1 MPRRTHFPD
10 YWETEMTVTAQ
21 MVKELRDSTGAGMMD
36 AKKALVETD
45 GDMEAAVDWLRT
57 KGLAKAAK
65 KADRV
70 AAEGLVGVAVTG
82 NRGVAIEV
90 NSETDFVGRN
100 ADFQRLVRDVTRV
113 ALREPDVEALKAAD
127 LAGQPVQTVIQEAVA
142 TIGENLT
149 LRRMASVEGQHVA
162 MYVHN
167 AAADG
172 MGRIGVLVAV
182 NGPDAAF
189 AKQVA
194 MHVAATNPLALSEAD
209 LDPAV
214 VERERAVQ
222 TQKAREENAASAK
235 PKPDAVIENNI
246 IPGRMK
252 KFLSENTLLGQMF
265 VLNPDVTV
273 AQAAKDAGV
282 EITAFVRMGVGEG
295 IEKPPEDFAAEVAK
309 MVQG

>member
-1 MPRRTHFPD
+1 
-10 YWETEMTVTAQ
+10 

-36 AKKALVETD
+36 AKKALVETN

-70 AAEGLVGVAVTG
+70 AAEGLVGVAVSG
-82 NRGVAIEV
+82 HRGVAIEI
-90 NSETDFVGRN
+90 NSETDFVAKN
-100 ADFQRLVRDVTRV
+100 ADFQKLVHGVTKV
-113 ALREPDVEALKAAD
+113 ALRSSDVDALKAAD
-127 LAGQPVQTVIQEAVA
+127 LDGQPVQTVIQEAVA
-142 TIGENLT
+142 TIGENLN
-149 LRRMASVEGQHVA
+149 LRRMASVEGDHVA

-172 MGRIGVLVAV
+172 MGKIGVLVAIK
-182 NGPDAAF
+182 GADAAI
-189 AKQVA
+189 AKQIA

-209 LDPAV
+209 LDPVV
-214 VERERAVQ
+214 VERELAVQ
-222 TQKAREENAASAK
+222 TSKALEENAASAK
-235 PKPDAVIENNI
+235 PKPEAVIQNNI

-252 KFLSENTLLGQMF
+252 KFLEENTLMGQKF
-265 VLNPDVTV
+265 VMNPDITV

-282 EITAFVRMGVGEG
+282 EVTGFVRMGVGEG
-295 IEKPPEDFAAEVAK
+295 IEKKEEDFAAEVAK